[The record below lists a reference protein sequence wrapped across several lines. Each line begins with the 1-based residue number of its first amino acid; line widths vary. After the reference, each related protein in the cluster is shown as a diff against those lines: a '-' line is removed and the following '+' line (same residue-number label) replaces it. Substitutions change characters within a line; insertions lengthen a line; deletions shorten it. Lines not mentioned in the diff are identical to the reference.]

1 MEFQEFRGA
10 RKGIVRITWQVIELR
25 ELALRRSAD
34 TDRQTVNTGQGTL
47 RARLLYV
54 RVMARL
60 CPLTLSS
67 SVSQKRS

>member
-25 ELALRRSAD
+25 ELALQCSAEY
-34 TDRQTVNTGQGTL
+34 RQTVNTGQGTL

-54 RVMARL
+54 PVMARL

-67 SVSQKRS
+67 SVSQKRR